1 MHACAVLGM
10 LVGPLGPLGVQA
22 TRDDLFSAPVLL
34 MLETFAQD
42 VPRGQY
48 TAAASWMRKVSTSIG
63 HVGGFR
69 AAGARRT
76 LALGAPRG
84 REAGAAHIGTP
95 RVAVGMRTQ
104 VSQRH

>member
-10 LVGPLGPLGVQA
+10 LVDPLGPLGVQA

-42 VPRGQY
+42 VPRGHC

-63 HVGGFR
+63 HVSRGELLRQGLAHAHQFTGESFHGALAGGQSLRDR
-69 AAGARRT
+69 A
-76 LALGAPRG
+76 LRG
-84 REAGAAHIGTP
+84 ERE
-95 RVAVGMRTQ
+95 
-104 VSQRH
+104 